1 MAICSQYYHG
11 TVMVGLPCCHDYLSN
26 LIHLVFMQQYTL
38 IVQSPITDI
47 VILEQAL

>member
-1 MAICSQYYHG
+1 
-11 TVMVGLPCCHDYLSN
+11 MVRLLCFHDYLST
-26 LIHLVFMQQYTL
+26 LILTLVIMQQYTL